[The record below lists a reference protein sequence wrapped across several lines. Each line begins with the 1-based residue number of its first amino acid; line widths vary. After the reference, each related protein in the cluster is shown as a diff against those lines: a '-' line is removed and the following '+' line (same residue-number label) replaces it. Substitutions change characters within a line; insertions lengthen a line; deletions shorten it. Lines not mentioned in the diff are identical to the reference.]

1 MNKIKAYI
9 EEVSAELIHKVTWPT
24 WTELKSSSIVV
35 MVASLLIAVVIFVMD
50 FCFQH
55 IFQAIYGLF

>member
-9 EEVSAELIHKVTWPT
+9 EEVSTELIHKVTWPT